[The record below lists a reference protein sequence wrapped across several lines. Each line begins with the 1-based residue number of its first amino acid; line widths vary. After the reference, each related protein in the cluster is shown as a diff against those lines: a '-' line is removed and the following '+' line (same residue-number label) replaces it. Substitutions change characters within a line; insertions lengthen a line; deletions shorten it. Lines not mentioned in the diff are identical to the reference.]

1 MNHFDEKYYS
11 KYLKYKEKYLDLKN
25 SKSLQNGGLSALY
38 NRLTSSKSPKA
49 APVPKATKATTIVPP
64 KATPIVSPKATPK
77 AASVPIAT
85 KATPIVSP
93 KAVPPKAAQPVSA
106 KVSPAKVSPAKVSP
120 VYTPTKAAE
129 SLKATPVS
137 VKAPEL
143 PDINLFD
150 IAEKMPDIIKKMK
163 VRQHHLKWLTK
174 RIDIIIKKITENIQ
188 WASQNPKDAKDIY
201 EKIVKHINIIND
213 LATIETHIKVLN
225 ELFKT
230 LNEKQ
235 RAAELYKGIPEI
247 IKALQSQH
255 DQLKKL
261 NVDILKKLN
270 KNRLDFDKEIP
281 NFFKTLKAELDQLK
295 KL

>member
-49 APVPKATKATTIVPP
+49 TTIVPPKATTIVPPKATKATTIVPP
-64 KATPIVSPKATPK
+64 KATKATT
-77 AASVPIAT
+77 I
-85 KATPIVSP
+85 
-93 KAVPPKAAQPVSA
+93 VPPKAAPVPKA
-106 KVSPAKVSPAKVSP
+106 TKATTIVSP

-129 SLKATPVS
+129 SSKTTPVS

-143 PDINLFD
+143 PDKNFFD
-150 IAEKMPDIIKKMK
+150 IAEKMPDIIKEMK

-174 RIDIIIKKITENIQ
+174 RIDIIIKKITENIE
-188 WASQNPKDAKDIY
+188 WASKNPKDAKDIY

-235 RAAELYKGIPEI
+235 RAAELYKEIPEI

-270 KNRLDFDKEIP
+270 KNRLDFDKEISK
-281 NFFKTLKAELDQLK
+281 FFKTLKAELDQLK

>member
-64 KATPIVSPKATPK
+64 KATKATTIVPPK

-93 KAVPPKAAQPVSA
+93 KAVPPKAAQPVS
-106 KVSPAKVSPAKVSP
+106 AKVSP

-188 WASQNPKDAKDIY
+188 WALQNPKDAKDIY

-235 RAAELYKGIPEI
+235 RAAELYKEIPEI

-281 NFFKTLKAELDQLK
+281 KFFKTLKAELDQLK